1 LLFSVT
7 AKGRTFSFG
16 CLEQHEVGVWTKA
29 LNQAINDNSADVS
42 SATEKAEDPKLG
54 GLLLGLKGALGGDDD
69 DAADD
74 APLQRN
80 SSSTKSA
87 ATATTTTTT
96 AAAADDDDDPFAAIA
111 RRPSLNN
118 AKPAAA
124 PAVAGGFD
132 LFATST
138 TPVQPTPAA
147 APAASGGAL
156 STDALMRL
164 YAQSAAPAPTPVA
177 MAAPALHPTG
187 PNYNLT
193 FGGSPAGGA
202 AGFGGGGFPPAQT
215 QYAQVHPQQQQ
226 QQALFGG
233 VPQHQQSFF
242 GVPQQPPQ
250 QQPQHQQQSNVD
262 PFASLL

>member
-1 LLFSVT
+1 MLFSVT

-69 DAADD
+69 DVADD

-87 ATATTTTTT
+87 PAATATAA

-124 PAVAGGFD
+124 PVVAGGFD
-132 LFATST
+132 LFATAT

-202 AGFGGGGFPPAQT
+202 AGFGGGGGFPPAQAP
-215 QYAQVHPQQQQ
+215 YAQVHPQQP
-226 QQALFGG
+226 LFGG
-233 VPQHQQSFF
+233 VPQQQQSFF
-242 GVPQQPPQ
+242 GVPQQQ
-250 QQPQHQQQSNVD
+250 QQQAAPQQSNVD